1 MATLRTAARLSKSLR
16 AGPSRLNT
24 TFSRFYSSQKSD
36 SADIEFILGAPNWSV
51 RSLLPNPAS
60 KPPPSVT
67 PKQLHHLLRI
77 SALPQPANQEEE
89 QSMLDTLESQIH
101 FVKEIQLVDTTGVA
115 PLARIRDESPAAIEE
130 ETIGIEKLKE
140 ALAKEK
146 VSGRRGK
153 IQRVPGEKNDR
164 PDGTAWDGNAL
175 GSATKTKGKYFV
187 VEIESDR
194 GQDLSS
200 ILDRSQRADLTVL
213 VAEVAE
219 SMRVRILELY
229 EHTNPK
235 DNSPNRSSPRPSP
248 EAERDEDTPPLPP
261 RPQGKEASGK
271 NGSPRHGSNGKPLS
285 PQAKVTALSAFED
298 WRDSVLL
305 RVGAVVNKDDDGQG
319 KKEGQGEP
327 QDAAKSDVLPLDEDK
342 DRMAKL
348 QEIYH
353 PVETPLAELPKAT
366 RLLIIHSLLLLML
379 SLEHYSAYSRVLM
392 LNVTSSLNIDINIL
406 NQDEVSV
413 ARGLLQTALALS
425 ADQDTKEQP
434 KKKDDMRKWKVGIAS
449 VAGAALIGLTGGLA
463 APLVAAGL
471 GTVMGGLGLG
481 ATAAAGLLG
490 TLAGSSV
497 VVGGLFGAYGG
508 RMTGRMMEK
517 YAREVDDFAFI
528 PIRGERRRNG
538 KDKEFADK
546 EHADKKSAE
555 QDHRLRVTIGVT
567 GWVKEESNFV
577 VPWRVIGADSEVFGL
592 RWEMEPLMNLGN
604 AISALVTSAAWSV
617 AGREVLAR
625 TVFSTL
631 MSAVM
636 LPLGLMKVAGIVDN
650 PFSVA
655 KSRADK
661 AGEVLA
667 DALINKAQGER
678 PVTLMGYSLG
688 SRLIFSCLQ
697 SLERRNAYGLVES
710 VIMMGSPTPSDTE
723 DWQKIRSV
731 VSGRVV
737 NVFSEND
744 SVLAFLYRTSSLQ
757 LGVAGLQPVEGVPG
771 VENLNVS
778 EMISGH
784 LRYQFLLGRI
794 LTLIGLQDLDPSEIE
809 REEAALADED
819 KRQEK
824 ERLENERKAGVKDR
838 ESSDAREILNS
849 EDGFGEDARLQK
861 KSGNCPVQVYSHQ
874 KGFPRIISPDGTQ
887 RVIDWG
893 DHRNALDLD
902 GNPFFV
908 IGFNVITGK
917 SVKEDWV

>member
-1 MATLRTAARLSKSLR
+1 MTTSPPLQQHRFLPVYSSKSHQL
-16 AGPSRLNT
+16 L
-24 TFSRFYSSQKSD
+24 FHLYSAPMFKS
-36 SADIEFILGAPNWSV
+36 
-51 RSLLPNPAS
+51 
-60 KPPPSVT
+60 
-67 PKQLHHLLRI
+67 
-77 SALPQPANQEEE
+77 
-89 QSMLDTLESQIH
+89 
-101 FVKEIQLVDTTGVA
+101 
-115 PLARIRDESPAAIEE
+115 
-130 ETIGIEKLKE
+130 LKE
-140 ALAKEK
+140 KHGGFFESK
-146 VSGRRGK
+146 QS
-153 IQRVPGEKNDR
+153 
-164 PDGTAWDGNAL
+164 NA
-175 GSATKTKGKYFV
+175 S
-187 VEIESDR
+187 ESDR

-213 VAEVAE
+213 VSEVAE

-229 EHTNPK
+229 EHTNTK
-235 DNSPNRSSPRPSP
+235 DNSPNHSSPRPSP
-248 EAERDEDTPPLPP
+248 GADRDEETPHLPSS
-261 RPQGKEASGK
+261 PQDKDASGN
-271 NGSPRHGSNGKPLS
+271 NGSPRQGSTSKQPI
-285 PQAKVTALSAFED
+285 PRPKIRALSTFED

-305 RVGAVVNKDDDGQG
+305 RVGAVVNKDDDDQE
-319 KKEGQGEP
+319 KKAGE
-327 QDAAKSDVLPLDEDK
+327 DLRNAAKSDDLPLDEDK
-342 DRMAKL
+342 DRLAKL

-353 PVETPLAELPKAT
+353 PVETPLAKLPKAT
-366 RLLIIHSLLLLML
+366 RLLILHSLLLLML

-406 NQDEVSV
+406 NQDEVTV

-434 KKKDDMRKWKVGIAS
+434 KKNDDMRKWKVGLAS

-528 PIRGERRRNG
+528 PIRGEPRRNV
-538 KDKEFADK
+538 KEK
-546 EHADKKSAE
+546 ESAK

-577 VPWRVIGADSEVFGL
+577 IPWRVIGADSEVFGL

-625 TVFSTL
+625 TFFHTI

-655 KSRADK
+655 KARADK

-667 DALINKAQGER
+667 DALINRAQGER

-688 SRLIFSCLQ
+688 SRLIFSCLK
-697 SLERRNAYGLVES
+697 SLERRDAYGLVES
-710 VIMMGSPTPSDTE
+710 VILMGSPTPSNAE

-744 SVLAFLYRTSSLQ
+744 SVLAFLYRTSSFQ

-778 EMISGH
+778 ELINGH

-809 REEAALADED
+809 REEAALAHED

-838 ESSDAREILNS
+838 ESSAALEALNS
-849 EDGFGEDARLQK
+849 QEGFGEDARLQK
-861 KSGNCPVQVYSHQ
+861 KVEAQTQENMMTHRIEKIDMDDDDYSA
-874 KGFPRIISPDGTQ
+874 P
-887 RVIDWG
+887 
-893 DHRNALDLD
+893 L
-902 GNPFFV
+902 
-908 IGFNVITGK
+908 
-917 SVKEDWV
+917 KEDPSKHSAL